1 MSQCS
6 YSCIEAKHGSS
17 IMEKDKIL
25 EQREEY
31 VCELFEDKRGAK
43 SMSHKQSGLPIME
56 DEVVCALKGMAKEG
70 SRT

>member
-1 MSQCS
+1 
-6 YSCIEAKHGSS
+6 
-17 IMEKDKIL
+17 MEKDKIL